1 MAGFI
6 PHGHCYLWKPGLVWL
21 HVVADGTIAL
31 AYFSIPIT
39 LLYFISK
46 RRDVPFTWIFGLFSA
61 FILLCGSGHL
71 IDIWTLWH
79 PNYWMAGLVKALTAI
94 VSATTAIEL
103 IPLVPLALALPK
115 PAELE
120 IANQELQATIRK
132 LQKTQ
137 LQLIQSE
144 KMSSLG
150 ELVAGIAHEINNP
163 VNFIHGN
170 LTHVDEYAHQLLRIV
185 KLYQHSY
192 PHHNAEIAAAI
203 EEIDL
208 DFIQE
213 DLPMILTSMQVGTE
227 RISQTVRS
235 LRNFSRLDEA
245 EMKRVDIHEGIESTL
260 LLLQNRLR
268 VKPDQPNIAIVKEF
282 VEIPLVQCYAGQLNQ
297 VFMNLLT
304 NAIDALEEDPKFI
317 EVNTEVDT
325 EVDTKVDATPTIWI
339 RTRQL
344 EPDWVQVE
352 VSNNGVEI
360 PELVRQKIFNPFFT
374 TKPIGKGTG
383 LGLSISYQT
392 IVEKHGGELE
402 CFSTAEQGTTFQI
415 KIPTQQSGR
424 CVLPDAHVLLATDLL
439 ATDLLATD
447 LINPS
452 ALDDSLPDL
461 ASTTASLGTFSTQQ
475 FLI

>member
-46 RRDVPFTWIFGLFSA
+46 RRDVPFTWIFGLFST

-79 PNYWMAGLVKALTAI
+79 SNYWMAGLVKAMTAI
-94 VSATTAIEL
+94 VSAVTAIEL

-120 IANQELQATIRK
+120 RANQELQATIYK

-170 LTHVDEYAHQLLRIV
+170 LTHVDEYVHQLLKIV

-192 PHHNAEIAAAI
+192 PQSTAELAAAVK
-203 EEIDL
+203 EIDL

-245 EMKRVDIHEGIESTL
+245 EMKWVDIHEGIESTL

-268 VKPDQPNIAIVKEF
+268 VKPGQPNIAIVKEF
-282 VEIPLVQCYAGQLNQ
+282 VEIPLVQCYPGQLNQ

-317 EVNTEVDT
+317 EVDT
-325 EVDTKVDATPTIWI
+325 EVNTAPTIWI

-344 EPDWVQVE
+344 EPEWVQVE
-352 VSNNGVEI
+352 VSNNGVRI
-360 PELVRQKIFNPFFT
+360 PESVRQKVFNPFFT

-415 KIPTQQSGR
+415 KIPTQQLGR
-424 CVLPDAHVLLATDLL
+424 CLLPDERALLATDLL

-447 LINPS
+447 LLDPS
-452 ALDDSLPDL
+452 VIDDSAPDS
-461 ASTTASLGTFSTQQ
+461 ASATTSLGAFSTQQ